1 MRRLKRAI
9 LRHQAERKGVKPS
22 AYVNNMWRRIQAKR
36 YGEKLAKRFLA
47 RGTKPKRKWRNAA

>member
-22 AYVNNMWRRIQAKR
+22 AYVWARWRKIQKKR
-36 YGEKLAKRFLA
+36 YGEKQASNFLA
-47 RGTKPKRKWRNAA
+47 RGTRRKRNWHY

>member
-22 AYVNNMWRRIQAKR
+22 AYVWARWRKIQKKR
-36 YGEKLAKRFLA
+36 YGEKQASNFLG
-47 RGTKPKRKWRNAA
+47 RGTRRKRNWHY